1 MPQSEVEQQKSGF
14 ELEHQRRMMAL
25 ELREQEL
32 QVSGAGAEHQASR
45 TTLWFGL
52 PPGSKKNGCLF
63 SACELEAEPFSSCPC
78 PDVRRR
84 VTRGPLTVGLRI
96 WEATSSASHG

>member
-32 QVSGAGAEHQASR
+32 QVGGGGAPSTKPPEQYSGFGCRWADKGTSATFCLSAGADIDLVRMWGAGSR
-45 TTLWFGL
+45 AV
-52 PPGSKKNGCLF
+52 P
-63 SACELEAEPFSSCPC
+63 
-78 PDVRRR
+78 
-84 VTRGPLTVGLRI
+84 
-96 WEATSSASHG
+96 